1 MTKTIDQPSYRDLKA
16 DLDDV
21 LMRLQSSE
29 LDIDEALELFQ
40 RGQELV
46 KQLEKYLS
54 QTENTIKKLKVNL
67 DD

>member
-1 MTKTIDQPSYRDLKA
+1 MTKAIDQPSYRDLKA